1 MRLFFL
7 NLTTFIKGN
16 RVENPTRLGH
26 VIQSICCSSKITPL
40 GMPFICKKFFPI
52 ISNVN
57 FGRPNFPSVTPT
69 KRTTTKQQLREQQP
83 QQPQQLGHLQLP
95 PSLPLQNKANHLVR
109 KGNIMTT
116 PPIAR
121 CTTGISENNYGTCE

>member
-69 KRTTTKQQLREQQP
+69 KRTTTKTTTQRTTTTTTTTTWTPSTTTQPAPAEQGQSSCEEGEYYDNP
-83 QQPQQLGHLQLP
+83 TNCQMYYRYF
-95 PSLPLQNKANHLVR
+95 R
-109 KGNIMTT
+109 K
-116 PPIAR
+116 
-121 CTTGISENNYGTCE
+121 